1 MDVHCGC
8 TRFSRGQTFVG
19 NLRGRDGQ
27 VRGLVWRGDVA
38 CDGARKKSFLAHI
51 KFVFFS

>member
-1 MDVHCGC
+1 MDVHCCCTGFGC
-8 TRFSRGQTFVG
+8 SQTFVG

-38 CDGARKKSFLAHI
+38 GDRAREKSFLAHI
-51 KFVFFS
+51 KFF